1 MAVRIRL
8 PRAPWLQPPA
18 DLGTGDIT
26 LHLAT
31 ADGPH
36 VPESDMGLLLSK
48 APLHVRVLVD
58 GEYTVGVTSV
68 DQLKRSDIV
77 RADGRRVAVVLC
89 MEARSAVYLEEAP
102 PAPATPVAP
111 GVVKRLLRLYPEMPE
126 TLDQAAQ
133 LSLPFADP
141 LP

>member
-1 MAVRIRL
+1 
-8 PRAPWLQPPA
+8 
-18 DLGTGDIT
+18 
-26 LHLAT
+26 
-31 ADGPH
+31 
-36 VPESDMGLLLSK
+36 MGLLLSK